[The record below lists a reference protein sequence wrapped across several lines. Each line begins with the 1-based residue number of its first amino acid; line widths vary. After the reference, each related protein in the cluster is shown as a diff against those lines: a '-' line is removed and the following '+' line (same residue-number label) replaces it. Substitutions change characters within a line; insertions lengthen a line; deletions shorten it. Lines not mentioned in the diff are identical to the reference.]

1 MTTQSLT
8 TQSLATPVVRMPRGT
23 AVTAEIRAPKAA
35 DGTGHLHG
43 RLGSLTALAL
53 AVAAAVIVTGLMRAA
68 V

>member
-1 MTTQSLT
+1 MHTLT
-8 TQSLATPVVRMPRGT
+8 TQPVATPVVRMPRGT
-23 AVTAEIRAPKAA
+23 AVTADVRAPKAA

-53 AVAAAVIVTGLMRAA
+53 AAAAAVIVTGLMRVA